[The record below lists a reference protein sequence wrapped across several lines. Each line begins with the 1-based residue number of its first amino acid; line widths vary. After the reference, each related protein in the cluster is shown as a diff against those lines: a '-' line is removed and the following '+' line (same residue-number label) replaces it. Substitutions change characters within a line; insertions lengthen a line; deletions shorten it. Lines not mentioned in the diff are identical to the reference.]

1 MRRLRPVIDWGLAR
15 SPDGLKRLARR
26 VLPQSVVRRLQRA
39 GRPSGGAGNGSGYH
53 RAPTLPLEQLN
64 ERLWG
69 GYAAFA
75 LEELERVRLS
85 PRSRPSDALRAAS
98 LTARYYAAR
107 EEHETALE
115 RIAFIRASS
124 PRAASARSVRFVEL
138 ASLLALGRLDDARF
152 LIDKTLQGA
161 SAAHS
166 DAAVMRAGV
175 ARLAEEADADAEAA
189 RAEYYEWLNRPLARA
204 GFRPIAPP
212 DPSRPPALDNL
223 AAPADSPDSA
233 LADDGPLVS
242 VLMAAFNAADN
253 IEVAVNSVLEQT
265 WRRLEVVIVDDA
277 STDDTWAVMQRLA
290 ERDERVRPLQHRENG
305 GAYVARNTALAAA
318 RGTYVVVNDADD
330 WAHPEKIEAQVRDL
344 EAHDGQGANMTF
356 RLRVDSDLVPV
367 VRLDSPH
374 TPVIHNDFSALM
386 LAREKVLELGGWDPV
401 RFSADAEFVFRLRR
415 AEGDSFVRKIHA
427 DVPLSI
433 SLFEA
438 TNLTASSATSI
449 WTNRFGARREYER
462 AFRHWHATADSLRID
477 RQSQDAPFPVP
488 GVSWHAPGTRQHFDV
503 ILVSD
508 FRLPGGTTHCNL
520 QYLRAFRQAGLRVAW
535 LHWAR
540 CDITPRDPGTAKI
553 VDACHELGVV
563 PLAHGEEAYCD
574 LLLIHHPPV
583 MMWQPDAIPAIEAD
597 RIVILANQSSQRVR
611 GGPNELYDPAVVQQQ
626 VERNFGQRGTW
637 IPISPVVRGQMQ
649 EVGGFEP
656 IWHEDWLPVL
666 DLETWHREPHWRG
679 AERGRPV
686 IGRHSRDQ
694 WIKWPGSAE
703 DIASAYCVGEDVD
716 VRLMGGANSALQTLG
731 RRPANWQI
739 LDFDAEPV
747 PDFLAGLDIYV
758 HFIHEDSIEAFGRN
772 ILEAMATGL
781 PVICSP
787 SFRACFGDGALYA
800 EPPDVKDVIASLWKD
815 PERYLAVAQAGQL
828 LVGEACTLSAVT
840 ARLQRLQ
847 RALSRDIQGCTR
859 MESD

>member
-1 MRRLRPVIDWGLAR
+1 MRCLRPVIDWGLAR
-15 SPDGLKRLARR
+15 SPDGLKRLGRR
-26 VLPQSVVRRLQRA
+26 VLPQSVVRRLQRE
-39 GRPSGGAGNGSGYH
+39 GWTSGGGAGNGSGYH
-53 RAPTLPLEQLN
+53 RPPALPMEQLN

-69 GYAAFA
+69 GYALFA
-75 LEELERVRLS
+75 LEELERIRLS
-85 PRSRPSDALRAAS
+85 PRSRPGDALRAAT

-107 EEHETALE
+107 EEYENALE
-115 RIAFIRASS
+115 RIAFIRAAS
-124 PRAASARSVRFVEL
+124 PRAASALPVRFVEL
-138 ASLLALGRLDDARF
+138 ASLLALGRLEDARF
-152 LIDKTLQGA
+152 LIDKTLQG
-161 SAAHS
+161 SGAAHP

-175 ARLAEEADADAEAA
+175 ARLAEEAGADAEAA
-189 RAEYYEWLNRPLARA
+189 RAEYYDWLNRPLASA
-204 GFRPIAPP
+204 GFRPIAPR

-223 AAPADSPDSA
+223 AAPADARDGA
-233 LADDGPLVS
+233 AGEDGPLVS

-265 WRRLEVVIVDDA
+265 WQRLEVVIVDDA

-290 ERDERVRPLQHRENG
+290 ERDERVRPLRHRDNG

-318 RGTYVVVNDADD
+318 CGTYVVVNDADD

-462 AFRHWHATADSLRID
+462 AFRHWHATANSLRID
-477 RQSQDAPFPVP
+477 RQAQDAPFPVP

-540 CDITPRDPGTAKI
+540 CDITPRDPGIAKI

-563 PLAHGEEAYCD
+563 PLAHGEEAHCD

-583 MMWQPDAIPAIEAD
+583 MMWQPDAIPAIAAD
-597 RIVILANQSSQRVR
+597 RVAILANQSSQRVR

-626 VERNFGQRGTW
+626 VERNFGQRCTW
-637 IPISPVVRGQMQ
+637 IPISPVVRRQMQ
-649 EVGGFEP
+649 EVGGFDP

-679 AERGRPV
+679 AERDRPV

-694 WIKWPGSAE
+694 WIKWPDTAD
-703 DIASAYCVGEDVD
+703 DIARAYCADEDVE
-716 VRLMGGANSALQTLG
+716 VRLMGGANSALQKLG
-731 RRPANWQI
+731 RRPGNWQI

-747 PDFLAGLDIYV
+747 PDFLADLDIYV

-772 ILEAMATGL
+772 IMEAMAMGI

-787 SFRACFGDGALYA
+787 SFRECFGEAA
-800 EPPDVKDVIASLWKD
+800 IFVEPN
-815 PERYLAVAQAGQL
+815 E
-828 LVGEACTLSAVT
+828 T
-840 ARLQRLQ
+840 ARAVQALWAHPGRY
-847 RALSRDIQGCTR
+847 REVAEAGRRHVADVSSVAAVERRLSRLLAPAAGGGPQAA
-859 MESD
+859 